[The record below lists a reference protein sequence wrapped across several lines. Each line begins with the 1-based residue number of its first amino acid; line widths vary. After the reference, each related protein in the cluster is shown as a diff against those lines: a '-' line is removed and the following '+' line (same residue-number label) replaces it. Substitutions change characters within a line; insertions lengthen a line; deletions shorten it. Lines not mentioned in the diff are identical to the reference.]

1 MWDVRMLNIVSGPS
15 LAPDIT
21 RLVRPVS
28 ANQRTAWDRSDQ
40 WEAELGSQPPGGE
53 ELVIQKLVMVKS
65 SVTTLGTYCPRFHN
79 TPMLQWAHNAALLR
93 GEQFYIQPLID
104 QPLSTWSMKWQWQ
117 KSNSLWCCNL
127 YLWLWNISMSE
138 SRSRVLAPSSDST
151 KHVMLHI
158 WQPQIF
164 SEQRMTVCN
173 NEGRC
178 IIRLKVRFLRNVRGT
193 FSIFN
198 FTLIIRRQ
206 R

>member
-1 MWDVRMLNIVSGPS
+1 MWDVRMLNIVSGPG

-21 RLVRPVS
+21 RLS
-28 ANQRTAWDRSDQ
+28 ASLNQS
-40 WEAELGSQPPGGE
+40 EAELGSQLPGEE

-104 QPLSTWSMKWQWQ
+104 QPLSTWS
-117 KSNSLWCCNL
+117 LWCDNDKSQIV
-127 YLWLWNISMSE
+127 YDVAIWNISMSE

-158 WQPQIF
+158 WQPQLF

-178 IIRLKVRFLRNVRGT
+178 IIHLKVRFLRNVRGT